1 MSSGIRGQTKRVY
14 LYCLQPSECYKYVF
28 GAIKELY
35 TKKQIKKR
43 SKKSLLRKNKKKIE
57 EFMKETFK
65 LLVNENVLDRTVQTS
80 ATQREVELIMH

>member
-1 MSSGIRGQTKRVY
+1 MKG
-14 LYCLQPSECYKYVF
+14 
-28 GAIKELY
+28 LY

-80 ATQREVELIMH
+80 AT